1 MLQSQILQL
10 RKEYSQASLEIN
22 DVFKDPIEQFKS
34 WFQQA
39 MSSNIIEPYAM
50 HISTVNEAYR
60 PSSRIVL
67 LRDVT
72 ENGFV
77 FYTNYLSRKGKEI
90 DAHKYGAINFFWP
103 DLERQIRVEGQLE
116 KVATQV
122 SEDYFALRPR
132 GSQIGAW
139 ASPQSSK
146 IENRSIL
153 EQNEKEIKSQI
164 QSTERNENKTEELI
178 FQIQKERIQ
187 AKENSVQ
194 VKKEIVERQLK
205 QVKEKEEN
213 LVRERE

>member
-1 MLQSQILQL
+1 MFQSQILQL

-22 DVFKDPIEQFKS
+22 DVSKDPIEQFKS

-103 DLERQIRVEGQLE
+103 DLERQIRIEGQLE

-122 SEDYFALRPR
+122 SDDYFALRPR

-153 EQNEKEIKSQI
+153 EQNEKDFTKKFEDQPVPRPEHWGGYLLKPDYFEFWQG
-164 QSTERNENKTEELI
+164 RENRLHD
-178 FQIQKERIQ
+178 RI
-187 AKENSVQ
+187 SY
-194 VKKEIVERQLK
+194 
-205 QVKEKEEN
+205 EKEADNWEIAR
-213 LVRERE
+213 LAP